1 MKLLS
6 IELENFRPYGGRH
19 RLSFAQEPGHN
30 VTLVYGTNGGGKTTL
45 LNAFTWALY
54 GKLSSD
60 VEQQE
65 RLINNRVWQDARVGS
80 QIEMSVEVEF
90 EHEGRV
96 YTARRHLS
104 AEKHGPD
111 QKLPK
116 PQLVLHER
124 DDRGFSRELENNAQG
139 HIDKILPERL
149 SRFFFVN
156 GERIEQLVRKEAYAE
171 IQHAIKT
178 LLGLEQLERALKHLP
193 LAANKLRHQLKSEGA
208 DSEQAERLA
217 GEIDAILKDIED
229 KKQEKESLRAEVQH
243 LKDEIDLLSAR
254 LKTLDGA
261 KQLQQERERLE
272 QERESVHASLR
283 KLEDDRARVLAESG
297 YLAFLPELP
306 QQIVAA
312 CDALREKGQLPAPLK
327 RTFIEDLLT
336 EGACICGTHLPE
348 GSPERVALETWRAKA
363 GLAEV
368 EAAWNQLRG
377 NVGTLEERRSAM
389 LDRLFDADRLIGE
402 ASDKERSLVEQLNEV
417 SIELKKLP
425 REDINAI
432 EVNRGKLID
441 RLSETSRRL
450 GGIDEH
456 LELLAT
462 QKKQKEEQVDKLQV
476 KDENNQRIQRR
487 ITVIRDTEN
496 ALRQILELL
505 SDSIRRRLDTRIR
518 DLFKQASLKN
528 YEPELTGDFQLEYWE
543 RVGSESM
550 PAPKST
556 GENMLL
562 SLSFVGAIAQECRDA
577 ATNTN
582 PFFGGVGGEYPV
594 VMDAVFGNLD
604 DDYRRQIAKFLPEMT
619 SQVVVLSSKAQ
630 ADGVAEEALAQRI
643 GKQYIITTHTTKSD
657 LADVTEKISVDGRDY
672 PYQVVGSS
680 FDGAEFTE
688 VTR

>member
-19 RLSFAQEPGHN
+19 RLSFAGEPGHN

-54 GKLSSD
+54 GHLSAD
-60 VEQQE
+60 VEQQD
-65 RLINNRVWQDARVGS
+65 RLINNRIWHKARVGS
-80 QIEMSVEVEF
+80 QVEVSVTVVF
-90 EHEGRV
+90 EHEGRT
-96 YTARRHLS
+96 YTVRRSLS
-104 AEKHGPD
+104 AEKHSSE
-111 QKLPK
+111 QRLPK
-116 PQLVLHER
+116 PQLALLER
-124 DDRGFSRELENNAQG
+124 DDRGITRELKSAQG

-149 SRFFFVN
+149 SKFFFVN

-193 LAANKLRHQLKSEGA
+193 TAANKLRHQMKSEGA
-208 DSEQAERLA
+208 DSELAERLA
-217 GEIDAILKDIED
+217 AEIDLTYKEMEE
-229 KKQEKESLRAEVQH
+229 KKQKKETLNTEVQH

-254 LKTLDGA
+254 LKLLDGA
-261 KQLQQERERLE
+261 KQLQIERERLE
-272 QERESVHASLR
+272 REREAAHESLR
-283 KLEDDRARVLAESG
+283 KLEDDRARVLADTG

-306 QQIVAA
+306 EKVIAA
-312 CDALREKGQLPAPLK
+312 CDALRERGELPAPLK
-327 RTFIEDLLT
+327 LTFIEDLLET
-336 EGACICGTHLPE
+336 GECICGTHLPN
-348 GSPERVALETWRAKA
+348 GSSERAALETWRARA

-377 NVGTLEERRSAM
+377 AVSGLEERRASTM
-389 LDRLFDADRLIGE
+389 DRLLDTDRLIGE
-402 ASDKERSLVEQLNEV
+402 ASDKERVLVEQLNEV
-417 SIELKKLP
+417 SLELQKLP

-432 EVNRGKLID
+432 EVRRGKMID
-441 RLSETSRRL
+441 KLSETSRQL
-450 GGIDEH
+450 GTIDQDLDH
-456 LELLAT
+456 LAS
-462 QKKQKEEQVDKLQV
+462 QKKQKEEQADKLQV

-487 ITVIRDTEN
+487 IAVVRETET
-496 ALRQILELL
+496 ALGKILELL
-505 SDSIRRRLDTRIR
+505 SDSIRRRLDARIR
-518 DLFKQASLKN
+518 SLFRQASLKN
-528 YEPELTGDFQLEYWE
+528 YEPELTAGFQLEYWE
-543 RVGSESM
+543 AAGSERM

-577 ATNTN
+577 ANNPN
-582 PFFGGVGGEYPV
+582 PFFGGVGGEYPI

-630 ADGVAEEALAQRI
+630 ADGVAEDSLRPRVGQ
-643 GKQYIITTHTTKSD
+643 QYVITTHTTKSD
-657 LADVTEKISVDGRDY
+657 LVDVTEKISVNGKDY

-688 VTR
+688 VTD